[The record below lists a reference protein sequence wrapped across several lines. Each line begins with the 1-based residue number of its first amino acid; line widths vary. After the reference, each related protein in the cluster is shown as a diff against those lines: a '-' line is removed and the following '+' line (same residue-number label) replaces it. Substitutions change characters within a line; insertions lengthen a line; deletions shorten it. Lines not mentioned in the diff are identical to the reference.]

1 MNLPER
7 SDAFA
12 GSTWQDLLPYYEALA
27 AAPLNPTTVD
37 GWLRDWSRLESLIS
51 EAASL
56 AMIAYTCDTAD
67 EGKERA
73 HLRFSTEI
81 MPLAEEQS
89 VRLARRFVALGI
101 AGEGL
106 ETTLARFRASIEI
119 FREANVPLFAEL
131 EGLAA
136 RYQRVTGSM
145 LAEWEGEQVPLPRL
159 TPFLQ
164 HPDRTIRERAF
175 RSSTAPYLDA
185 RRELAAL
192 FDSMYELRQRAAR
205 QADFSDFQA
214 FSFAAKHRFDYTPGD
229 CARFHDAVEA
239 IVVPAYARVLAARR
253 SRLRLDSVR
262 PWDLGVNLYRDEPI
276 RPFKTGA
283 ELAERLQRVFGRVDP
298 ALARQW
304 RTMIEE
310 GLLDLDSRKGKAP
323 GGYCDTLHV
332 RGRPFIFMNASGVLD
347 DVTTLLHEAGHAFH
361 AFAANVLPFVWQRHP
376 GAEAAELASMSME
389 LLAGD
394 YLGHPDGLLDE
405 RDATIAR
412 LDHLEDVLASLIHI
426 ASVDA
431 FQSWLYTSGEG
442 HDAAARDAAW
452 LRLRGRFEQGV
463 DWTGLIPERSARWYR
478 QLHIFL
484 YPFYYIEYGLAQLGA
499 LQVWGN
505 SRSSPGSAV
514 TAYRSFLAEGAV
526 RPLPELYRAAGA
538 VLVFDGSAMR
548 PLIETVEEEIER
560 LRERL

>member
-27 AAPLNPTTVD
+27 AAPLDASTVD

-89 VRLARRFVALGI
+89 VRLARRFVALGL

-159 TPFLQ
+159 SPFLQ

-175 RSSTAPYLDA
+175 RSSTAPYVNA

-276 RPFKTGA
+276 RPFQTGA

-361 AFAANVLPFVWQRHP
+361 AFAANALPFVWQRHP

-394 YLGHPDGLLDE
+394 YLGPPDGLLDE

-538 VLVFDGSAMR
+538 MLVFDGSAMR
-548 PLIETVEEEIER
+548 PLIDAVEEEIER

>member
-27 AAPLNPTTVD
+27 AAPLDASTVD

-89 VRLARRFVALGI
+89 VRLARRFVALGL

-159 TPFLQ
+159 SPFLQ

-175 RSSTAPYLDA
+175 RSSTAPYVNA

-361 AFAANVLPFVWQRHP
+361 AFAANALPFVWQRHP

-394 YLGHPDGLLDE
+394 YLGPPDGLLDE

-538 VLVFDGSAMR
+538 MLVFDGSAMR
-548 PLIETVEEEIER
+548 PLIDAVEEEIER